1 MMLKTLLRTEYGLWP
16 YSRSQQRKW
25 APELYFMSLLGS
37 FHPHP
42 FNKLLLKTYYKP
54 SIGSL
59 APVVILC
66 LSNYSRSAFSKCDR
80 GALGTAETLEE
91 GPGSLITHKNTK
103 THRAFTA
110 PILS

>member
-16 YSRSQQRKW
+16 YSQSQQRKW

-54 SIGSL
+54 STGSL
-59 APVVILC
+59 AQVMILC
-66 LSNYSRSAFSKCDR
+66 RSNYSRSAFSKCD
-80 GALGTAETLEE
+80 LGI
-91 GPGSLITHKNTK
+91 PGDC
-103 THRAFTA
+103 
-110 PILS
+110 